1 MFYYL
6 LPLIL
11 SLARKCHS
19 SCIPIP
25 ILPFHLVC
33 KKNIRHVPIPMENSM
48 EDLYPLSRCVPQFRS
63 CHAPDIVAAEPHP
76 LTLLLTF
83 ASCQTSLC
91 RTLKI
96 FCYTVKTSTNC
107 HVDTYVCI
115 DERWEL
121 KYFTVET
128 LGITVEHW
136 EFEYLTQLSIGSLNT
151 VQLNIGCLITIQLNI
166 LNWLLSGSGKRR

>member
-48 EDLYPLSRCVPQFRS
+48 EDLYPLSRCVPQ
-63 CHAPDIVAAEPHP
+63 
-76 LTLLLTF
+76 
-83 ASCQTSLC
+83 
-91 RTLKI
+91 
-96 FCYTVKTSTNC
+96 
-107 HVDTYVCI
+107 
-115 DERWEL
+115 
-121 KYFTVET
+121 
-128 LGITVEHW
+128 
-136 EFEYLTQLSIGSLNT
+136 
-151 VQLNIGCLITIQLNI
+151 LNIGCLITIQLNI
-166 LNWLLSGSGKRR
+166 LNWLLSGSGKRRWRCVILSLSHSAPCDWCGGGVLCEPPDSLLSFLSLCSDCCWRFHLESLCVRAVWEQTIMSRRAHNNQELSPSVCNWGPSWGGSTPDK